1 MEKHMQARVIL
12 SLAAKKTI
20 VMDVYRRSRIE
31 ACGVLLGTMD
41 QSGNWSIERAHP
53 LENIFASPVYF
64 EVDPE
69 DLLTVDLA
77 FPGQVVGVYHSHPT
91 GFAMASS
98 TDRQNMQRVNQEQ
111 EIPWVWLI
119 ITGPFVD
126 ATSAK
131 HKGKRE
137 LKGQTSSYAGELA
150 QDRVIAYHHYDK
162 EGLQR
167 VTLEFGEE
175 SMVTQDN
182 TSSTSI
188 TS

>member
-12 SLAAKKTI
+12 SPTTRKTLAL
-20 VMDVYRRSRIE
+20 DVYRRSRIE

-41 QSGNWSIERAHP
+41 QSGNWCIERAHP
-53 LENIFASPVYF
+53 LENIFAS
-64 EVDPE
+64 
-69 DLLTVDLA
+69 
-77 FPGQVVGVYHSHPT
+77 
-91 GFAMASS
+91 
-98 TDRQNMQRVNQEQ
+98 
-111 EIPWVWLI
+111 PWVWLI

-137 LKGQTSSYAGELA
+137 LKEQTSSYAGELA

-167 VTLEFGEE
+167 VTVEFGEE
-175 SMVTQDN
+175 SMVTQDD